1 MNKVRTPHTDFKIA
15 EELTLAGRAITFG
28 RSLTYRFAM
37 AGFWSA
43 VAFAELELEPPLTWG
58 VVKGLLLRNLRWW
71 AEQKDALSLQGTL
84 TIGYTYPNQF
94 LSENYNSPGSPYWY
108 MLGFAA
114 LALPESHAFWQCAE
128 EPYPSSTVPQI
139 VALKQPKHI
148 MVRKGGHIFLLSS
161 GQMCHYPMRAA
172 ESKYGKFA
180 YSSAFGYSVST
191 GGYFV
196 QAIGGDNMLALSDD
210 EGESWKVRR
219 IPLDA
224 RIEDFDGKPVLV
236 SGWKPWSDV
245 EVESYLIPPE
255 DETPSWHLRIHR
267 ISTSRSVLTSEGG
280 FAIDGERSSD
290 GRELELLSDD
300 EPEGRQDREGEAVV
314 LSRSG
319 AVGIVEL
326 HDKVKRTGKV
336 LDEDANSN
344 LLYSRSTLPTLT
356 SKMTSSGVVWMVT
369 AVFAMPASVE
379 GWQHSWKSAWQTRPQ
394 IPAWVRG
401 KLT

>member
-1 MNKVRTPHTDFKIA
+1 M
-15 EELTLAGRAITFG
+15 FG

-58 VVKGLLLRNLRWW
+58 VVKGLLLRSLRWW
-71 AEQKDALSLQGTL
+71 AGQRDALSLQGTL

-114 LALPESHAFWQCAE
+114 LALPESHVFWQCAE
-128 EPYPSSTVPQI
+128 APYPSASIPRVL
-139 VALKQPKHI
+139 ALKQPKHI
-148 MVRKGGHIFLLSS
+148 MMKKGGHTFLLSS

-210 EGESWKVRR
+210 EGETWKVRR
-219 IPLDA
+219 VPLDA
-224 RIEDFDGKPVLV
+224 RIEEYEGKPVLA
-236 SGWKPWSDV
+236 SGWEPWRDV
-245 EVESYLIPPE
+245 RVETYLIPP
-255 DETPSWHLRIHR
+255 DDDTPNWHLRAHR
-267 ISTSRSVLTSEGG
+267 VTTSRALMSSEGA
-280 FAIDGERSSD
+280 FAINGERASD
-290 GRELELLSDD
+290 GRELESLSDD
-300 EPEGRQDREGEAVV
+300 TTEGRRDGVGEALA

-319 AVGIVEL
+319 AVGIAEL
-326 HDKVKRTGKV
+326 LSTIRTGKV
-336 LDEDANSN
+336 IDEDANSN
-344 LLYSRSTLPTLT
+344 LLYSRSVLPTLT
-356 SKMTSSGVVWMVT
+356 SNITPHQDVWMVT

-379 GWQHSWKSAWQTRPQ
+379 GWQQSWRVGWQSRPE
-394 IPAWVRG
+394 IPRWLKE
-401 KLT
+401 KLQDTQNS

>member
-1 MNKVRTPHTDFKIA
+1 
-15 EELTLAGRAITFG
+15 
-28 RSLTYRFAM
+28 M

-43 VAFAELELEPPLTWG
+43 VAFAELELKPLLTWG

-71 AEQKDALSLQGTL
+71 AQQKDALSLQGTL

-128 EPYPSSTVPQI
+128 EPYPSTSIPQ
-139 VALKQPKHI
+139 VLALRQPKHI
-148 MVRKGGHIFLLSS
+148 MVRKGGHTFLLSS

-196 QAIGGDNMLALSDD
+196 QAIGGDNMLAVSND
-210 EGESWKVRR
+210 EGEIWRVRR
-219 IPLDA
+219 LPLDA
-224 RIEDFDGKPVLV
+224 RIEEYEGNPVLV
-236 SGWKPWSDV
+236 SGWKPWQDV
-245 EVESYLIPPE
+245 RVDTYLIPPDE
-255 DETPSWHLRIHR
+255 DTPNWHLRAHR
-267 ISTSRSVLTSEGG
+267 VATGRALMLSEGA
-280 FAIDGERSSD
+280 FAMNGERACD
-290 GRELELLSDD
+290 GRELESLSDD
-300 EPEGRQDREGEAVV
+300 STEGRKDGVGEALA

-319 AVGIVEL
+319 AVGIAESFSTT
-326 HDKVKRTGKV
+326 RTGRV
-336 LDEDANSN
+336 IDEDANSN
-344 LLYSRSTLPTLT
+344 LLYSRSVLPTLT
-356 SKMTSSGVVWMVT
+356 STVTPGRDEWMVT

-379 GWQHSWKSAWQTRPQ
+379 HWQQSWREAWQSRPK
-394 IPAWVRG
+394 IPEWLKQ
-401 KLT
+401 KLQETQTS